1 MSINFSTEDVEKFN
15 MLLKK
20 EQEFKESSRK
30 RATKYY
36 HKHFKLN
43 DNMGEE
49 EKEIVKKNIAEK
61 KKKLSEDY
69 FNNKEFYVARQKRY
83 RQNKLERL
91 KREQEAELV

>member
-1 MSINFSTEDVEKFN
+1 MSMNFSTEEVEKFN

-20 EQEFKESSRK
+20 EQEFKEASRK

-43 DNMGEE
+43 DNMAEE
-49 EKEIVKKNIAEK
+49 EIEIVKKNIEK
-61 KKKLSEDY
+61 RQKKLSADY
-69 FNNKEFYVARQKRY
+69 FNNKDIYIARQKRY

-91 KREQEAELV
+91 KREQEANL